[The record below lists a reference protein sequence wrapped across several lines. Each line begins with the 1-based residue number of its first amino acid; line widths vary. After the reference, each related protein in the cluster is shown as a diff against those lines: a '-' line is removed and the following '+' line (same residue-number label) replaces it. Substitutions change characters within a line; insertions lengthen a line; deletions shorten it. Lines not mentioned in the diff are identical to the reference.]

1 MKYTDEQILEI
12 VRTAISEGKDVASQR
27 YNISRTN
34 IYSWCKHLGITLPT
48 TRVKRDWEALKI
60 RLKAGL

>member
-1 MKYTDEQILEI
+1 MKGGVPMKYTDEQILET

-34 IYSWCKHLGITLPT
+34 IYS
-48 TRVKRDWEALKI
+48 
-60 RLKAGL
+60 